1 MESLS
6 NKKFQPLSEAAMKH
20 IVGGL
25 TTETG
30 AGGSGSGK
38 YSNDY
43 MVSSGNS
50 VEIHVPNS
58 GDWSHYYLERAGVT
72 KFEWTGDRER

>member
-6 NKKFQPLSEAAMKH
+6 NAKFQPLSEAAMKH

-25 TTETG
+25 TSETG
-30 AGGSGSGK
+30 EGGSGTSK

-50 VEIHVPNS
+50 IEIHVPSS
-58 GDWSHYYLERAGVT
+58 GDWSDYYLQRAGVE
-72 KFEWTGDRER
+72 KYEWTGERR